1 MYTYRL
7 SLDLIFL
14 CVLWTCTIWTTRTFP
29 PSARPFCEFW
39 HRSTLDTHSVFCL
52 QLFRKRTSKGPRVN
66 RSPPPPFYVLIAF
79 NVHHQWEKGNPTRNP
94 SFYLRFGCS
103 SLTIVPWKFM
113 GNNNKAIRNQIVAWT
128 FFCLICATLC
138 GRGAC
143 TYLWP
148 VAQQHW
154 SSRVFT
160 MKTVDRRSKVLSV
173 LCNIVGH
180 TLISRGTTIPA
191 HFFSISHA

>member
-1 MYTYRL
+1 MCALNVYNMDYTDL
-7 SLDLIFL
+7 SSF
-14 CVLWTCTIWTTRTFP
+14 CSAVLWILAQVNIGYAQCLL
-29 PSARPFCEFW
+29 PSIISEANQQGTARK
-39 HRSTLDTHSVFCL
+39 
-52 QLFRKRTSKGPRVN
+52 QI
-66 RSPPPPFYVLIAF
+66 PPPFYVLIAF